1 MSSNPPIYIRLVE
14 TWSTG
19 CRTVGAAAT
28 AADRLPIVTVSLV
41 LAEDS
46 YIVREG
52 IRLLLERDGALD
64 VVAWAEDFDGLMAA
78 VAEHHPDVVITD
90 IRMPPTRTDEGIR
103 AALQIRR
110 QSPGT
115 GVVVLSQYVEPEY
128 ALRLFSEG
136 SAGLA
141 YLLKERVA
149 DMDQLGGAIAAVMTG
164 RSAVDPL
171 VVDSL
176 VEARIAAGEDKLGR
190 LSPREREVLEEV
202 AKGLSNAGI
211 AERLFLSDRAVE
223 KHINAIFTK
232 LDLAPDL
239 ESNRRVK
246 AVLAYLADQR

>member
-1 MSSNPPIYIRLVE
+1 M
-14 TWSTG
+14 
-19 CRTVGAAAT
+19 
-28 AADRLPIVTVSLV
+28 TVSLV

-52 IRLLLERDGALD
+52 VRLLLEQDGTSE
-64 VVAWAEDFDGLMAA
+64 VVAMVEDLDGLMAA
-78 VAEHHPDVVITD
+78 VAQHRPDVVITD

-110 QSPGT
+110 EYPGT

-141 YLLKERVA
+141 YLLKERVG
-149 DMDQLGGAIAAVMTG
+149 DLDQLGNAIAAVQG
-164 RSAVDPL
+164 GQSAVDPM
-171 VVDSL
+171 VVDAL
-176 VEARIAAGEDKLGR
+176 VEAQRTHADDKLGR
-190 LSPREREVLEEV
+190 LSAREREVMDEL

-211 AERLFLSDRAVE
+211 AERLFLSERAVE

-246 AVLAYLADQR
+246 AVLAYLAGRQ